1 MLSPSH
7 VQILGKEQFLV
18 SLDALTN
25 DQHLSLSVGRA
36 RGLKI
41 KGKNGE
47 SLLIVPSDF
56 LVFSL
61 MKP

>member
-1 MLSPSH
+1 MSRFWVS
-7 VQILGKEQFLV
+7 KKQFLV

-61 MKP
+61 